1 VSGPVWHRTRFRS
14 SLSNILSPI
23 CWTGRGGTDDWSR
36 TGLDASGIESAIGFG
51 LTVDEVR
58 DWAPLHPLEISW
70 AKKHKLSLA
79 EARRWAEEGVPVR
92 DAVQARAVG
101 LTIEEL
107 HRWEDEG
114 FNVADAWEAR
124 ETGVTMPEAI
134 AWRDAGFV
142 IPDALQL
149 VRDHWTLDAAR
160 VARDVGLRRY
170 GRNTE

>member
-1 VSGPVWHRTRFRS
+1 TEDGSG
-14 SLSNILSPI
+14 
-23 CWTGRGGTDDWSR
+23 GGLEAW
-36 TGLDASGIESAIGFG
+36 GIESAMGFG
-51 LTVDEVR
+51 LTGDEVR
-58 DWAPLHPLEISW
+58 DWAPLPPLEISW

-134 AWRDAGFV
+134 AWRSEE
-142 IPDALQL
+142 
-149 VRDHWTLDAAR
+149 RR
-160 VARDVGLRRY
+160 VGKEW
-170 GRNTE
+170 G

>member
-1 VSGPVWHRTRFRS
+1 VSGPVSHRTRFRS

-23 CWTGRGGTDDWSR
+23 SWTGRARADDWSQ

-51 LTVDEVR
+51 LTADDVR
-58 DWAPLHPLEISW
+58 DWAPLHPLEIYW
-70 AKKHKLSLA
+70 ARKHRLPLA
-79 EARRWAEEGVPVR
+79 EARRWASEGVPVR

-107 HRWEDEG
+107 HRWENEG
-114 FNVADAWEAR
+114 FNASDAWEAK
-124 ETGVTMPEAI
+124 ETGVTIPEAI

-149 VRDHWTLDAAR
+149 VRDGWTLDAAR
-160 VARDVGLRRY
+160 AAREAGLRRY
-170 GRNTE
+170 GRAT

>member
-1 VSGPVWHRTRFRS
+1 M
-14 SLSNILSPI
+14 
-23 CWTGRGGTDDWSR
+23 
-36 TGLDASGIESAIGFG
+36 TGLDASGIESAIGLG

-70 AKKHKLSLA
+70 AKKHRLSLA
-79 EARRWAEEGVPVR
+79 EARQWAKEGVPVR
-92 DAVQARAVG
+92 DAIQARAVG

-124 ETGVTMPEAI
+124 ETGVTILEAI
-134 AWRDAGFV
+134 AWRNAGFV

-149 VRDHWTLDAAR
+149 VRDRWTLDAAKL
-160 VARDVGLRRY
+160 ARDVGLRRY
-170 GRNTE
+170 GRDTE